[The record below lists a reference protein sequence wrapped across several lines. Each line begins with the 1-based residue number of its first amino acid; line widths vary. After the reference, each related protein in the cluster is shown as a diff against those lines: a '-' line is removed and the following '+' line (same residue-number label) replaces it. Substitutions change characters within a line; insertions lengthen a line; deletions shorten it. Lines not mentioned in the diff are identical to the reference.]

1 MVNDKGETM
10 KSKEETLRNINKEL
24 ESLRQK
30 AEARGIT
37 EEDVE
42 NEIKAHR
49 AGKIKQNRND
59 YQ

>member
-1 MVNDKGETM
+1 MPEK
-10 KSKEETLRNINKEL
+10 RNINKEL

-30 AEARGIT
+30 VQARGIT

-49 AGKIKQNRND
+49 AGKKQNRND

>member
-1 MVNDKGETM
+1 MPEK
-10 KSKEETLRNINKEL
+10 RNIKKIL
-24 ESLRQK
+24 MSLRQK

-42 NEIKAHR
+42 NEIKEYR
-49 AGKIKQNRND
+49 AGKIKQNGND

>member
-1 MVNDKGETM
+1 MPEKKNV
-10 KSKEETLRNINKEL
+10 NKEL
-24 ESLRQK
+24 ASLRQK

-37 EEDVE
+37 EADVE

>member
-1 MVNDKGETM
+1 MPEK
-10 KSKEETLRNINKEL
+10 KNINKEL
-24 ESLRQK
+24 ASLRQK

-42 NEIKAHR
+42 NEIKAYR

>member
-1 MVNDKGETM
+1 MPEK
-10 KSKEETLRNINKEL
+10 KSINKEL
-24 ESLRQK
+24 VSLRQK